1 MRILSWDVGIINLA
15 FCLIDYNQETKKWTI
30 ADWNIINLTN
40 RHLIKCHCG
49 KNPSF
54 YQNIND
60 KKKYYCKVHSKKI
73 NIIPPNFEELFELNK
88 DKSILCSYTNK
99 NNICHKPKKFKF
111 QEKCYCNS
119 HAKSKYKK
127 ISSQYKLNDVKK
139 KSVASISID
148 ELRIKLVK
156 SLEEKPNL
164 LSANL
169 VLVENQ
175 PTLKNPK
182 MKAISSTIYDYYL
195 IRGIF
200 DRKRSFNCDECRK
213 RSFNCDE
220 CRKRSFNCDE
230 CKKCINSNIEFVKYM
245 SPSNKLKI
253 ANDGDTQKLIK
264 LKGDDAKTYKMTKSL
279 AIKYCS
285 QMIEPFEQWK
295 EFFNQQKKKD
305 DLADCFLQG
314 IYYINK
320 NI

>member
-15 FCLIDYNQETKKWTI
+15 FCLIDYNLETKNWAI
-30 ADWNIINLTN
+30 VDWDIINLTN
-40 RHLIKCHCG
+40 RHLIKCKQCG

-54 YQNIND
+54 YQNINN
-60 KKKYYCKVHSKKI
+60 KKEYYCKVHSKK

-88 DKSILCSYTNK
+88 DNNSFCSYTNK
-99 NNICHKPKKFKF
+99 NNICYKPKKYKF
-111 QEKCYCNS
+111 QERCYCNT

-127 ISSQYKLNDVKK
+127 ISSQYKLKPFKK

-200 DRKRSFNCDECRK
+200 DRKRT
-213 RSFNCDE
+213 
-220 CRKRSFNCDE
+220 
-230 CKKCINSNIEFVKYM
+230 NSNIEFIKYM
-245 SPSNKLKI
+245 SPSNKLKL
-253 ANDGDTQKLIK
+253 ASEGDTKKLIK
-264 LKGDDAKTYKMTKSL
+264 LKGNDVKTYKMTKSL

-285 QMIEPFEQWK
+285 QMIEPFQQWK
-295 EFFNQQKKKD
+295 DFYNQQKKKD